1 MKNKLI
7 LLIGIALAVLAITF
21 AGLYG
26 WIAYT
31 VKHNITVAME
41 KYPGQAEDALIS
53 CLRDESNSP
62 RERTHVA
69 VWTLGKI
76 RSRAALPALYSYYRN
91 DPEGKTCYGRHGTD
105 LCQYELYKAI
115 KAIEEGTVFSFQ
127 WLR

>member
-7 LLIGIALAVLAITF
+7 LLISIALAVLTITL

-26 WIAYT
+26 WIACT
-31 VKHNITVAME
+31 VKHNMSVAVE
-41 KYPGQAEDALIS
+41 KYPGPAEHALIS
-53 CLRDESNSP
+53 YLRDEANHP

-69 VWTLGKI
+69 VWTLGKL
-76 RSRAALPALYSYYRN
+76 RSRVALPALYEYYRN
-91 DPEGKTCYGRHGTD
+91 DPEGKTCYGRHDTD
-105 LCQYELYKAI
+105 LCQYELHKAI